1 MFRKSRKQLTIRF
14 LQRTLLFLV
23 SFSAGLFLFFLY
35 GNRQGFLDATQR
47 MLLAVLASGSAIA
60 TLLAL
65 FMLIL
70 EIILLVLKRKKLYFG
85 TIAVSLVCIAF
96 SSAFAIIARSILLLS
111 GGLLPR

>member
-23 SFSAGLFLFFLY
+23 SFSTGLFLFFLF
-35 GNRQGFLDATQR
+35 GNRQEFLDTTQR
-47 MLLAVLASGSAIA
+47 MILVVLSSSSAFA

-70 EIILLVLKRKKLYFG
+70 EIVLLAMKRKKFYFG
-85 TIAVSLVCIAF
+85 TIAVSLISIVF
-96 SSAFAIIARSILLLS
+96 SSAFAITARAILLVS
-111 GGLLPR
+111 GGLAPR